1 MYIIFQVLRFAQ
13 NLQRCARLSLFCRLS
28 FCAPEPRDIAL
39 HIVCCIETL
48 YVSLRDATNKMF
60 FFSQK
65 PIYNQS
71 TIGEKR
77 LFLREQKQTAC
88 VHSRALAP
96 MYSRPKQA
104 AFVHQLSSFAL
115 CAKLAGFADSAYFVE
130 QAQSQT
136 QETCNGCT
144 TFHHLDFCKIFIF
157 LRKRHKKNKTQ

>member
-1 MYIIFQVLRFAQ
+1 M
-13 NLQRCARLSLFCRLS
+13 LSGAERGS
-28 FCAPEPRDIAL
+28 KPRDIAL

-88 VHSRALAP
+88 VHRRALRFYTAAQN
-96 MYSRPKQA
+96 KQTLCNS
-104 AFVHQLSSFAL
+104 FVIARSTATKQSSFRI
-115 CAKLAGFADSAYFVE
+115 SPVY
-130 QAQSQT
+130 
-136 QETCNGCT
+136 N
-144 TFHHLDFCKIFIF
+144 
-157 LRKRHKKNKTQ
+157 